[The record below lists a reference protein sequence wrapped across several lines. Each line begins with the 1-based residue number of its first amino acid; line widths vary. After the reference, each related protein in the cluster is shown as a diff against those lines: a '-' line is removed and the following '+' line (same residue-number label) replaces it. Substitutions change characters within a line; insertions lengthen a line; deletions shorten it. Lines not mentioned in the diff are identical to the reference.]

1 MVQKALFIGPSV
13 LNVLPN
19 ILKMVKLL
27 KEQLKHGTLKT
38 AFAIFVGHMFK
49 IMVFYKQS

>member
-1 MVQKALFIGPSV
+1 MVQKALFIGPSI
-13 LNVLPN
+13 LKVLPN

-38 AFAIFVGHMFK
+38 AFANFVGHMSK
-49 IMVFYKQS
+49 IMVCYKQS